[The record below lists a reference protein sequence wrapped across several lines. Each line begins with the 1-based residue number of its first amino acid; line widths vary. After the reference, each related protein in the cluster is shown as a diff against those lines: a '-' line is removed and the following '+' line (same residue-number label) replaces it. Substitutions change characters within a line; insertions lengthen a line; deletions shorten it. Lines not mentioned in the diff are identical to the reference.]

1 MRLAVL
7 RASGPNWD
15 AKAFL
20 QQHHLHTDAV
30 WLAGDRYAGRLR
42 AESGFNLTIADAAS
56 CSELVE
62 QIGAWLRQN
71 DAILQALARAG
82 VPGELDVGLGAEG
95 PDEFDV
101 GVRFGPGDLSILA
114 ESGTALVFT
123 AYPHSFVV
131 EDAK

>member
-20 QQHHLHTDAV
+20 QQHHLYTDAV

-62 QIGAWLRQN
+62 QIGRDVELRRAETRGSTRRHEAKRRRTK
-71 DAILQALARAG
+71 AITL
-82 VPGELDVGLGAEG
+82 
-95 PDEFDV
+95 
-101 GVRFGPGDLSILA
+101 
-114 ESGTALVFT
+114 
-123 AYPHSFVV
+123 
-131 EDAK
+131 